1 MFNTEQ
7 YQRTVLEERIY
18 RLYGA
23 RLAEEIIKAA
33 DIIQIKSKRKMTF
46 ETAVKKA
53 IDWVHYKYTRE
64 EISQLQR

>member
-18 RLYGA
+18 RLYGP
-23 RLAEEIIKAA
+23 RLAEQIIKAA
-33 DIIQIKSKRKMTF
+33 DTIQAKSKKEMTF
-46 ETAVKKA
+46 KTAIKKA

-64 EISQLQR
+64 ELESLKR